1 MTGIT
6 MLKVNRGREIE
17 VYQALKKV
25 DGIKEIYRILGAYS
39 IFVRILGAYSIFVI
53 MRAKNQ
59 FFLDQLIEEI
69 RNTPDVTDFWRILFS
84 NGAFEAEIASPDR
97 AET

>member
-1 MTGIT
+1 

-17 VYQALKKV
+17 VYQDLKKV

-69 RNTPDVTDFWRILFS
+69 RNTSDVTDFWHILVS
-84 NGAFEAEIASPDR
+84 NDGYEAEIASPDR